1 MKVVKFG
8 GSSLADG
15 EGFAQAIK
23 IITADPERRVVVT
36 SAPGKRTPDDVKVT
50 DLLIEYAQRV
60 IDQKPVDDVL

>member
-23 IITADPERRVVVT
+23 IITADPERRVIVT
-36 SAPGKRTPDDVKVT
+36 SAPGDRPEAV
-50 DLLIEYAQRV
+50 
-60 IDQKPVDDVL
+60 